1 MELPYETGKRH
12 ADQCLECQM
21 EATLWKCNSSN
32 SHYAENVNND
42 DENEKDDEKY
52 LPHQKEEEKTD

>member
-1 MELPYETGKRH
+1 
-12 ADQCLECQM
+12 M